1 MSKRGHRSAPPST
14 GLAKAWQ
21 LFPLRTHHLWLNLML
36 LAIPA
41 AVALHLL
48 HASPLLVFATA
59 ALAIIPLAGVMGEAT
74 ESLAHYTGPTA
85 GGLLNATM
93 GNAAEL
99 IIAFFALRAGHI
111 EVVKASLAG
120 SIIGNILLVL
130 GLSILLGGWGRDKQ
144 VFSRTAAGVNSTM
157 LFVAVVA
164 LVMPAV
170 FDLAVYGDLKDHGP
184 TLQNLS
190 LWTAGVLML
199 VYMSGL
205 FFSLKTH
212 KGLFIAQEG
221 EEELHVEVMSRKQ
234 SIISLVTATVAIAFM
249 SEILVGEIEAV
260 TKSIGLTE
268 LFVGVIV
275 VAIVGNAAE
284 HSTAILMARENK
296 MDLAMTIAV
305 GSSTQIALFVAPLLV
320 FLSMVVGHPMT
331 LVFNALEIAAIIVSV
346 IIVEMISSDGES
358 NWFEGLMLLAV
369 YALLGVA
376 FYFVPGPAAG

>member
-1 MSKRGHRSAPPST
+1 MSKRSQRSSQADQPA
-14 GLAKAWQ
+14 LAKAWQ
-21 LFPLRTHHLWLNLML
+21 HFPLRSQHLWLNLLL

-41 AVALHLL
+41 AVYLHAT
-48 HASPLLVFATA
+48 HASPVWVFVMA
-59 ALAIIPLAGVMGEAT
+59 ALAIIPLAGVLGEAT
-74 ESLAHYTGPTA
+74 ESLAVYSGPTL

-93 GNAAEL
+93 GNATEL
-99 IIAFFALRAGHI
+99 IIAFFALRSGHI

-130 GLSILLGGWGRDKQ
+130 GLAILVGGFNRQKQ
-144 VFSRTAAGVNSTM
+144 VFSRTAAGANSTM

-170 FDLAVYGDLKDHGP
+170 YDLAVHGDLKDHGP

-199 VYMSGL
+199 VYGL
-205 FFSLKTH
+205 SFVFVLKTH
-212 KGLFIAQEG
+212 KALFTVQED
-221 EEELHVEVMSRKQ
+221 EEAVLHPHMLSKKAAVLA
-234 SIISLVTATVAIAFM
+234 LVVATVAIAFM
-249 SEILVGEIEAV
+249 SEMLVGEIEAV
-260 TKSIGLTE
+260 TKSFGMTE

-284 HSTAILMARENK
+284 HSTAILVARQNK

-320 FLSMVVGHPMT
+320 FLSMAVGHPMS
-331 LVFNALEIAAIIVSV
+331 LVFNAFEISAIIVSV
-346 IIVEMISSDGES
+346 IIVEMISSDGET
-358 NWFEGLMLLAV
+358 NWFEGVQLLAV
-369 YALLGVA
+369 YALLAVA
-376 FYFVPGPAAG
+376 FYFVPGPS